1 MAGST
6 STYSSKYNPKRSA
19 NWNYGGNNW
28 KLSRSKIE
36 LFTTCQRCFYIDN
49 KLGAKR
55 PSIPSFLINTAVD
68 TQLKNE
74 FDAYRREGKAHPFQ
88 EEFGVDAIPAPHE
101 KLNTW
106 RENFEG
112 VQYFDT
118 ETGMTISGAI
128 DDLWINPKT
137 GEYIV
142 VDYKATAKDAPKTEL
157 TVGGYD
163 DAYRKQMEIYQW
175 LLRKNGLTVSNTGYF
190 VYCTGRA
197 NQESFDKVIEF
208 DVVLIPYTGDDSWVS
223 GVIRQIK
230 NCLDSKDLPPSGA
243 DCEYC
248 MWFNARDEIEKNNSF
263 VGGESVPKLTPT
275 ARPPSRTNS
284 WARAKAK
291 ISKKVEPTNKRTLF

>member
-1 MAGST
+1 MSE
-6 STYSSKYNPKRSA
+6 YHSKYNPKRSA

-142 VDYKATAKDAPKTEL
+142 VDYKATSKKGTVNLDADWQQSYKRQL
-157 TVGGYD
+157 
-163 DAYRKQMEIYQW
+163 EIYQW
-175 LLRKNGLTVSNTGYF
+175 LLKRNGFKVSPHGYF
-190 VYCTGRA
+190 VYTNA
-197 NQESFDKVIEF
+197 DSSLNQFNDTLKFETVVIEHIGSTEWV
-208 DVVLIPYTGDDSWVS
+208 DDLVL
-223 GVIRQIK
+223 K
-230 NCLDSKDLPPSGA
+230 AKECLEADMPPVGKSIMGG

-248 MWFNARDEIEKNNSF
+248 AYARQRTE
-263 VGGESVPKLTPT
+263 LTLNHLT
-275 ARPPSRTNS
+275 KT
-284 WARAKAK
+284 
-291 ISKKVEPTNKRTLF
+291 KK